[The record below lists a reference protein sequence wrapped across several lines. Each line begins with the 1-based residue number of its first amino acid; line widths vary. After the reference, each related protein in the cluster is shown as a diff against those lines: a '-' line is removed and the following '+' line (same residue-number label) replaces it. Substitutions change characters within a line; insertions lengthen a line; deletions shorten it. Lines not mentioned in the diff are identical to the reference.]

1 MGIVL
6 ILLGVAAIAFGYAR
20 ARGPWARYQ
29 ALKAQDE
36 NIARYESWRGG
47 LRDTGTTATCS
58 SGKSDTRRASAGL
71 EIITSV
77 PVSASAKSALVIPTS
92 DAAETVRISVTS
104 RMPVR
109 TPGSARIP
117 QSWASTAVWMLATT
131 SALACKRVSPQTRY

>member
-47 LRDTGTTATCS
+47 LRDTGTT
-58 SGKSDTRRASAGL
+58 GASIAMELLRKQARDGALIAVAGF
-71 EIITSV
+71 
-77 PVSASAKSALVIPTS
+77 VI
-92 DAAETVRISVTS
+92 AVVGFFVR
-104 RMPVR
+104 
-109 TPGSARIP
+109 
-117 QSWASTAVWMLATT
+117 
-131 SALACKRVSPQTRY
+131 